1 MAHPKGLLI
10 ELAQKLGLER
20 PDFNTAKTGPEH
32 EPSFLSDVVIEGEV
46 LGTGQGH
53 SKRDAEKAAAEEALA
68 ALERR
73 ENSSTGKSGVKK
85 GAAEG
90 GAAGTKSRGGQRGRG
105 RTAAPAAKTPKAGPQ
120 PALEAAVDPI
130 ELEDDDLA
138 AEFTGPWPMFEGLL
152 GSVVEVA
159 ERRVSADL
167 RGDKALAAIH
177 DFSVRLYKG
186 LLADLGEVV
195 EEDEDEED

>member
-46 LGTGQGH
+46 LGTGQGP
-53 SKRDAEKAAAEEALA
+53 SKREAEKAAAEVALA

-73 ENSSTGKSGVKK
+73 EGAGAAKGGVKK
-85 GAAEG
+85 STPDNGS
-90 GAAGTKSRGGQRGRG
+90 AAGTKSRGGQRGRG
-105 RTAAPAAKTPKAGPQ
+105 RTGVSAPKATATPPQ
-120 PALEAAVDPI
+120 PALRPGADADDV
-130 ELEDDDLA
+130 EDDDHD

-152 GSVVEVA
+152 GRVVEVA

-167 RGDKALAAIH
+167 RGDKALTAIH

-195 EEDEDEED
+195 DEDEED